1 MPREL
6 RNSPRKPARQPAPS
20 SARKEAAEHGSALEK
35 ALSVV
40 SALVDQS
47 HPIGLADLA
56 RALDLPRQTVH
67 RQLRQLEELGCI
79 VRDPAHDR
87 FAVGPR
93 LTSLALRA
101 LASHNQG
108 APVRALLADLVEASG
123 ETCNIG
129 LLDGLDFLYIERI
142 ECSWSLRVHLTAGSR
157 VPAHCT
163 SGGKVMLAAMD
174 ADLRTRLLSGRH
186 LAGFTPTTITRVDK
200 LERELEVVRRRGF
213 ALNDQEYTVGIVG
226 VAVPISSADGRVVAA
241 LAMHGP
247 APRLSLAEAE
257 AQVPRL
263 VKSAARIAE
272 AWGLGARPARKRSI
286 AAE

>member
-1 MPREL
+1 MPRKLPTTTNGPAAVE
-6 RNSPRKPARQPAPS
+6 KPGT
-20 SARKEAAEHGSALEK
+20 EYGSALEK

-40 SALVDQS
+40 DALVDKS
-47 HPIGLADLA
+47 HPVGLADLA

-87 FAVGPR
+87 YSVGPR
-93 LTSLALRA
+93 LTALALRT
-101 LASHNQG
+101 LTSHNQG
-108 APVRALLADLVEASG
+108 APVRSLLAGLVEASG

-129 LLDGLDFLYIERI
+129 ILDGLDFVYVERI

-163 SGGKVMLAAMD
+163 SGGKVMLAGME
-174 ADLRTRLLSGRH
+174 ADVRTRLLATRK
-186 LAGFTPTTITRVDK
+186 LASFTPTTITRIDR
-200 LERELEVVRRRGF
+200 LEHELELVRRRGF

-226 VAVPISSADGRVVAA
+226 VAVPVVSADGRVVAA

-247 APRLSLAEAE
+247 APRLSLREAE

-263 VKSAARIAE
+263 VTSAARIAD
-272 AWGLGARPARKRSI
+272 AWGLGSTQSHKDHA

>member
-1 MPREL
+1 M
-6 RNSPRKPARQPAPS
+6 PRKPLSPRPASAARPAPVPKS
-20 SARKEAAEHGSALEK
+20 GSEHGSALEK

-40 SALVDQS
+40 DALVDQS

-56 RALDLPRQTVH
+56 RVLDLPRQTVH
-67 RQLRQLEELGCI
+67 RLLRQLEELGCI

-87 FAVGPR
+87 YSVGPR
-93 LTSLALRA
+93 LTALALRA
-101 LASHNQG
+101 LTSHNQG
-108 APVRALLADLVEASG
+108 APVRALLADLVETSG

-129 LLDGLDFLYIERI
+129 LLDGLDFVYVERI

-174 ADLRTRLLSGRH
+174 ADVRARLLAARK
-186 LAGFTPTTITRVDK
+186 LAAFTPTTITRPDRLEQE
-200 LERELEVVRRRGF
+200 LERIRRRGF

-226 VAVPISSADGRVVAA
+226 VAVPISGADGRPVAA

-247 APRLSLAEAE
+247 APRLSLHEAE

-272 AWGLGARPARKRSI
+272 AWGLGAPQPRKGRE